1 MYECF
6 IECSGNTA
14 PWGAFF
20 IRYYSDVSTIVGKDI
35 ASVTCCWH
43 AQTFSVMWWI
53 SFHANASLD
62 SLTLVQSSST
72 TCNGMTTNS
81 LALSLIF
88 HSLYLAF
95 KGSSESTGTTSKWL
109 MS

>member
-1 MYECF
+1 MNVLLSVLE
-6 IECSGNTA
+6 IRHLG
-14 PWGAFF
+14 GAFF

-53 SFHANASLD
+53 SFHA
-62 SLTLVQSSST
+62 TLVQSSST